1 MDYLEL
7 KTKLKFKNGKV
18 RVIGRSVLGRPIFC
32 VSFNFGAR
40 QTFILLASIHS
51 RENITT
57 NIALLLAKRLDANFD
72 KFRGVMPNII
82 IVPMVNPDGV
92 MISYFGEKSV
102 PDSFVETLKKING
115 NNNYMLFKANARGV
129 DLNNNFDAKFNSD
142 PNLKLAPSSQGFA
155 GIKPESES
163 ETRAIADLVRII
175 KPAFTISLHS
185 KGEVIYYNFWLKGKV
200 LKRHKKVAKFFAKV
214 LKYKLDNKK
223 TLSCGGLKDY
233 CVSQLN
239 IPSITIEVG
248 SDKLTHPITER
259 NLRKIIV
266 RFNHFFY
273 AIVSAKNYI
282 EKMGIGSF
290 NGNKR

>member
-18 RVIGRSVLGRPIFC
+18 RVIGRSVFGRPIFC

-40 QTFILLASIHS
+40 QTFILSASIHA

-57 NIALLLAKRLDANFD
+57 NIALPLAKRLDANFD
-72 KFRGVMPNII
+72 KFMGVMPNII

-115 NNNYMLFKANARGV
+115 NNNYRLFKANARGV

-142 PNLKLAPSSQGFA
+142 PNLKLVPSSQGFA

-185 KGEVIYYNFWLKGKV
+185 KGEVIYYNFGLKGKV

-266 RFNHFFY
+266 RFNHFFD

>member
-7 KTKLKFKNGKV
+7 KTRLKFKNGKV
-18 RVIGRSVLGRPIFC
+18 RIIGRSFFGRPIFC

-40 QTFILLASIHS
+40 QTFVISASIHA

-72 KFRGVMPNII
+72 KFRGIMPNII
-82 IVPMVNPDGV
+82 IVPLVNPDGV
-92 MISYFGEKSV
+92 MIGYFGEKSV
-102 PDSFVETLKKING
+102 PDNFVKTLKEING
-115 NNNYMLFKANARGV
+115 NNDYRLFKANARGV

-142 PNLKLAPSSQGFA
+142 PNLRSAPSSQGFA
-155 GIKPESES
+155 GINPESES
-163 ETRAIADLVRII
+163 ETKSIANLVRLI

-185 KGEVIYYNFWLKGKV
+185 KGEVIYYNFGLKGDV
-200 LKRHKKVAKFFAKV
+200 LKHHKKVANFFAKV
-214 LKYKLDNKK
+214 LKYKLDNNK

-233 CVSQLN
+233 CVSKLK

-259 NLRKIIV
+259 NLRNIIV
-266 RFNHFFY
+266 RFNHFFD
-273 AIVSAKNYI
+273 AIISAKNYI
-282 EKMGIGSF
+282 SEVGIENF